1 MKKAITLLFAVTL
14 SLVMGWGL
22 PHSAAWAKTV
32 MKVGHS
38 MPVDTFRQKS
48 LIVFKEMVEKGT
60 EGRVEVQ
67 IYPSGQLGTEM
78 ETLEAVKLGSVEGF
92 RSGGFEDAS
101 PLLEIYSMP
110 FLFTDMDGIHKITRG
125 PIGEEIAKSVE
136 PAGMVILAT
145 GDSGLFRQISN
156 NVRPINQPS
165 DMKGLKMRTPPMST
179 IVKAMEALGANV
191 VSIPFIETYMGLKTG
206 VADGQE
212 NPLTNIVS
220 MKFYE
225 VQKYL
230 TLVNYQYHA
239 EMFYVNKAWFDR
251 LDEKDQGI
259 LKSAAVEMMLVSDR
273 IVAEDDGKCMDFL
286 KDKMEIN
293 SLTPEQHRSFV
304 EAVKPVYDYYISKGV
319 FTQEML
325 DRIRDVA
332 SN

>member
-1 MKKAITLLFAVTL
+1 MKKAITVLCTAALTL
-14 SLVMGWGL
+14 TVALGL
-22 PHSAAWAKTV
+22 AQTTASAKTV
-32 MKVGHS
+32 MKIGHS
-38 MPVDTFRQKS
+38 MPADTFRQRS
-48 LIVFKEMVEKGT
+48 LLVFKDMVEKGT

-67 IYPSGQLGTEM
+67 LYPSGQLGTEM

-92 RSGGFEDAS
+92 RSGGFEEAA

-110 FLFTDMDGIHKITRG
+110 FLFSDMEGIHRITRG

-145 GDSGLFRQISN
+145 GDSGLFRQITN
-156 NVRPINQPS
+156 NVRPILQPS

-179 IVKAMEALGANV
+179 IVKTMEALGANV

-206 VADGQE
+206 VADGEE

-239 EMFYVNKAWFDR
+239 EMFYVNKDWFDG
-251 LDEKDQGI
+251 LDDKDQAI
-259 LKSAAVEMMLVSDR
+259 LRDSAKEMMLVSDR
-273 IVAEDDGKCMDFL
+273 IVAEDDAKCMDFL

-293 SLTPEQHRSFV
+293 SLTPEQHQAFV
-304 EAVKPVYDYYISKGV
+304 DAVQPVYEHYIAKGM
-319 FTQEML
+319 FTQEMINK
-325 DRIRDVA
+325 IRQA
-332 SN
+332 SSN